1 MINFKK
7 FWFFVA
13 LIVLDLFMTGAALTI
28 DYRDFIETPF
38 YLWIFVPICSLY
50 PLLLVV
56 NYIWFLWQKKWSQWL
71 LNFTAVGII
80 SYALMALVFYSLYMY
95 NRGFTW
101 YEFGNIFWVLLYG
114 SQIFVIWKYLKKI
127 HWVGYASIL
136 AYFLAKDFLDRFSV
150 TYSYQRYGILSSF
163 ELNVFFVAVL
173 VLHIL
178 AFCFIVRVMYKRKVD
193 ELS

>member
-1 MINFKK
+1 MNNLKK
-7 FWFFVA
+7 NWGFVV

-28 DYRDFIETPF
+28 DYRDFVETPF

-50 PLLLVV
+50 PLLLAV
-56 NYIWFLWQKKWSQWL
+56 NYAIYLWRKKFVQWL

-80 SYALMALVFYSLYMY
+80 SYSLMALVFYSLYMY
-95 NRGFTW
+95 NRGFAW

-114 SQIFVIWKYLKKI
+114 SQIFVIWKYLLKI
-127 HWVGYASIL
+127 HWAGYASIL
-136 AYFLAKDFLDRFSV
+136 IYFIAKDFLDRFSA

-173 VLHIL
+173 VLHIF
-178 AFCFIVRVMYKRKVD
+178 AFIIVSQRK
-193 ELS
+193 EMSPMK